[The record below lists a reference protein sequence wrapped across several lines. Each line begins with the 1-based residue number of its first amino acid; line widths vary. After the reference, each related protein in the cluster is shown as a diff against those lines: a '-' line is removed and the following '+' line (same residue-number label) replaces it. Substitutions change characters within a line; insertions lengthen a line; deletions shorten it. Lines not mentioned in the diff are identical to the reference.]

1 MDQAAAEKPA
11 KPTRRNGRLFGDVAV
26 VVFLLAQVSDGVLT
40 YIGVSTYGLSI
51 EGNPLITWLMASLGE
66 GPGLAAAKVTA
77 GFFGMALHL
86 SAVHKAVAVL
96 AGFYIVVAIIP
107 WLAILYVI

>member
-1 MDQAAAEKPA
+1 MDEPA
-11 KPTRRNGRLFGDVAV
+11 TGRSRTQLFGNLAV

-40 YIGVSTYGLSI
+40 YIGVSTYGMTV
-51 EGNPLITWLMASLGE
+51 EGNPVISWLMTSLGE

-77 GFFGMALHL
+77 GFFGMMLHL

-107 WLAILYVI
+107 WLAILYLI